1 MGKRAVVLAWPGG
14 RAGYT
19 RNHMCEQ
26 AQAGGCDRAG
36 DAQGDRGGGAGDGG
50 RIQQRTVGD
59 GLLDCGQVRRNHLE
73 TRAHTP
79 RRQPSLARTVVRAR
93 TRTAAQVLRRDRP
106 TRSHAR
112 PPPAA
117 QARPT
122 KERGAADASPVP
134 PTHPPPTPL
143 PSPPSFPARPVPAA
157 LCLWWSAALLHD
169 CPREFVRRVL
179 LSQVLL
185 VRTSKPSR
193 AHMPHMSVRAA
204 AQGSA
209 DHRP

>member
-1 MGKRAVVLAWPGG
+1 MQAMHKA
-14 RAGYT
+14 T
-19 RNHMCEQ
+19 EEE
-26 AQAGGCDRAG
+26 AQA
-36 DAQGDRGGGAGDGG
+36 
-50 RIQQRTVGD
+50 TVGAYSTAPSETGFWIAD
-59 GLLDCGQVRRNHLE
+59 RCEGIAERE

-143 PSPPSFPARPVPAA
+143 RSRPSFPARPVPAA

-169 CPREFVRRVL
+169 CPREYVRRVL

-204 AQGSA
+204 AQGPAGPPTVMPISSSPA
-209 DHRP
+209 AATSTAMAPGSTGEAIEG